1 MALRRRP
8 YTPPVAGT
16 ALPLP
21 GTAAPA
27 AAAGPAGDQVLRGIL
42 YVVLAT
48 LLFGVMDASIK
59 WLGATYPVPQVGFFR
74 SLFGLLP
81 LLPMAASGPGGLR
94 GALRM
99 QQPAGVLGR
108 SLLAPAAMLCIF
120 ASFVLLPLAEAITI
134 GFAAPIVMA
143 VLGVFL
149 LGERV
154 GWRRWAAILAG
165 FGGVLIVVRPDGL
178 SLSIGAGL
186 ALAGTLIYSLS
197 MVWGRRLMRRDGAM
211 TLALYTHLVAIVV
224 LAAVLPWNWVTPT
237 LPDLALMAVMGIA
250 GGFAAL
256 FLTRGYQLGPVAVLG
271 PFDYLNLPVA
281 AFSGWLIWQEIPGT
295 HVWWGAA
302 VIVGSGLYIVHRE
315 RQAKAGGG
323 AG

>member
-1 MALRRRP
+1 
-8 YTPPVAGT
+8 
-16 ALPLP
+16 
-21 GTAAPA
+21 
-27 AAAGPAGDQVLRGIL
+27 
-42 YVVLAT
+42 
-48 LLFGVMDASIK
+48 
-59 WLGATYPVPQVGFFR
+59 
-74 SLFGLLP
+74 
-81 LLPMAASGPGGLR
+81 
-94 GALRM
+94 
-99 QQPAGVLGR
+99 
-108 SLLAPAAMLCIF
+108 LAPAAMLCIF

-186 ALAGTLIYSLS
+186 ALGGTLIYSLS

-323 AG
+323 GAG